1 MTTTDNSIEVQRALR
16 KARAVLN
23 ARFALQR
30 AFDKIDYDLDV
41 VKPKI
46 NDLRADAA
54 HGTLPAFV
62 PDGMIE

>member
-54 HGTLPAFV
+54 QGQLPAFV